1 MIKKIFLTFFIVQLI
16 TFVTTIVGI
25 LVDGMVT
32 GRFLGTDAMAAYGM
46 VTPFLTLVT
55 ALATASSVGTS
66 TLISSKLGRGEVEE
80 MQKDFRICFW
90 SILLFACAVGGT
102 ICVLAGPIA
111 TALKAEGEVHRMAED
126 YLRVYSL
133 GFPAIFIVTLSIPTL
148 QIIRRR
154 LALISAIFVMLAVN
168 VSMDFLNVLVWH
180 KGMAGM
186 ALATTVSNFCAL
198 LITVSAIIYKG
209 STFSLKPIMPK
220 VPVLKEMF
228 VYGAPNAVS
237 FGCRNILIILLNSLI
252 LNIAGIQMVAVY
264 AAIMTSINIT
274 LSVGTGLASGVS
286 MLTGVF
292 SGEKDRHDLRKLV
305 ELSVRYSVIFGGI
318 TSAAYVVFS
327 GGIVSLFLKEQGL
340 HDAASTGLK
349 IVALY
354 SIFFSINFC
363 IRSFYQAMKMKI
375 TLLYAVVNCLLSTL
389 FFAYVLGHSIGIVG
403 VWIAYP
409 LGETMTF
416 VLFGSYALWKERDKK
431 SLSITER
438 IMMIPDEYY
447 SETEPIEISV
457 ASMKDAVA
465 ASQSTSQYMKEHGAS
480 DRIAVYAALAVEE
493 MAGNIIQH
501 GFKDGKHHHLDI
513 KLKKDGD
520 RWILRFRD
528 DCRDFDPVAYVKS
541 ITPEQKESHYG
552 IRMIY
557 GLADEVKYLSMMKL
571 NNLLICFRTS
581 DNNCS

>member
-1 MIKKIFLTFFIVQLI
+1 
-16 TFVTTIVGI
+16 
-25 LVDGMVT
+25 
-32 GRFLGTDAMAAYGM
+32 
-46 VTPFLTLVT
+46 
-55 ALATASSVGTS
+55 
-66 TLISSKLGRGEVEE
+66 
-80 MQKDFRICFW
+80 
-90 SILLFACAVGGT
+90 
-102 ICVLAGPIA
+102 
-111 TALKAEGEVHRMAED
+111 
-126 YLRVYSL
+126 
-133 GFPAIFIVTLSIPTL
+133 
-148 QIIRRR
+148 
-154 LALISAIFVMLAVN
+154 
-168 VSMDFLNVLVWH
+168 
-180 KGMAGM
+180 
-186 ALATTVSNFCAL
+186 
-198 LITVSAIIYKG
+198 
-209 STFSLKPIMPK
+209 
-220 VPVLKEMF
+220 
-228 VYGAPNAVS
+228 
-237 FGCRNILIILLNSLI
+237 
-252 LNIAGIQMVAVY
+252 
-264 AAIMTSINIT
+264 
-274 LSVGTGLASGVS
+274 
-286 MLTGVF
+286 
-292 SGEKDRHDLRKLV
+292 
-305 ELSVRYSVIFGGI
+305 
-318 TSAAYVVFS
+318 
-327 GGIVSLFLKEQGL
+327 
-340 HDAASTGLK
+340 
-349 IVALY
+349 
-354 SIFFSINFC
+354 
-363 IRSFYQAMKMKI
+363 MKMKI

-416 VLFGSYALWKERDKK
+416 VLFGAYALWKERDKK

-447 SETEPIEISV
+447 SETEPIEVSV